1 MKNYLEFERD
11 IKDLE
16 EELEKLKD
24 PFNKEGLSEVE
35 THKISK
41 IQSQIDEKLRISY
54 LNADLHMTKEECVD
68 VSPVHNLPKFMP
80 PTVVAVGGGETDEF
94 RRQSRIYT
102 DKCREH
108 GFDVSYLEV
117 ENHDHVNVVGE
128 LRNLNSPLT
137 SALIYQ
143 MGL

>member
-1 MKNYLEFERD
+1 MT
-11 IKDLE
+11 E
-16 EELEKLKD
+16 EEC
-24 PFNKEGLSEVE
+24 
-35 THKISK
+35 I
-41 IQSQIDEKLRISY
+41 
-54 LNADLHMTKEECVD
+54 D
-68 VSPVHNLPKFMP
+68 VSPIHNLPNFMP

-108 GFDVSYLEV
+108 NFEVSYLEV

-137 SALIYQ
+137 SALMYQ